1 VSVRLVLASG
11 SPRRAEILAMLGIA
25 HEVRSSEVDERLLPG
40 ELPAVAARRLA
51 EEKATAAGADARGPV
66 LAADTIVALG
76 DEALG
81 KPADAAE
88 AEAMLA
94 RLSGRE
100 HEVFTGLA
108 LLRDGR
114 MASGVE
120 RTRVRFRSLAPR
132 EPAEYVATDEAL
144 DKAGAYGIQGRGAA
158 LVERIEG
165 DYFNVVGLP
174 VRLLLSLLDRQGLRY
189 DFAGLEVASDDAGAG
204 R

>member
-1 VSVRLVLASG
+1 MSVRLVLASA
-11 SPRRAEILAMLGIA
+11 SPRRSGILALLGIP
-25 HEVRSSEVDERLLPG
+25 HEIRASDVEERLLPG

-51 EEKATAAGADARGPV
+51 ERKAAAVGAEAGEVV

-100 HEVFTGLA
+100 HDVFTGLA
-108 LLRDGR
+108 LLRAGR
-114 MASGVE
+114 MESSVE

-132 EPAEYVATDEAL
+132 EPAEYVATGEAL

-165 DYFNVVGLP
+165 DYSNVVGLP

-189 DFAGLEVASDDAGAG
+189 DFAGLDSLSDDAGPG

>member
-1 VSVRLVLASG
+1 MSVRLVLASA
-11 SPRRAEILAMLGIA
+11 SPRRSAILDRLGIS
-25 HEVRSSEVDERLLPG
+25 HVVRAPDVEELVRPG

-51 EEKATAAGADARGPV
+51 EEKATAVPAGPDEVV

-88 AEAMLA
+88 AEAMIA
-94 RLSGRE
+94 RLAGRE

-108 LLRDGR
+108 LRRDGR
-114 MASGVE
+114 LVSGVE

-132 EPAEYVATDEAL
+132 EPAEYVSTGEAL

-158 LVERIEG
+158 LVESIEG
-165 DYFNVVGLP
+165 DYSNVVGLP
-174 VRLLLSLLDRQGLRY
+174 VRLLLSLLRRLGLRY
-189 DFAGLEVASDDAGAG
+189 DFAGLAPASDVPPEVG
-204 R
+204 